1 MSDHCLIL
9 LDTEGIRPG
18 PCLFPFELMWLKF
31 EGFKDLI
38 RNWWQG
44 LHFSWS
50 FSFIPTSKLNALKG
64 ILKVWNKEVFGRV
77 ETKKKETL
85 RRISF
90 WDDLEKVKELT
101 LEEVEDK
108 EKAKEE
114 YKKWV
119 DMEEVSW
126 RHKSRELWLKEGDRN
141 MRFFH
146 WMANSHRRRNTF
158 LNTSINGRRLSRE
171 SEIKEGL
178 VEAFQCL
185 MSAPST

>member
-1 MSDHCLIL
+1 M
-9 LDTEGIRPG
+9 
-18 PCLFPFELMWLKF
+18 
-31 EGFKDLI
+31 
-38 RNWWQG
+38 
-44 LHFSWS
+44 
-50 FSFIPTSKLNALKG
+50 
-64 ILKVWNKEVFGRV
+64 WNKEVFGRV
-77 ETKKKETL
+77 ETKKKETI

-90 WDDLEKVKELT
+90 WDDIEKVKELT

-141 MRFFH
+141 TRFFH
-146 WMANSHRRRNTF
+146 WMANSYRRRNTF

-178 VEAFQCL
+178 VEAFQSL
-185 MSAPST
+185 MSAPSTWRALLLDLPFNGISEEQAAKLEDIFADEEILAAITGLNGDKAPGPDGFPLVLWSFS